1 MAKTLKDF
9 LNERQLG
16 PMVVKNPDEQKFI
29 DKHVVAKTADRNGN
43 DDEVFKGSKVKMAD
57 RKKERHGYNPGED
70 EEVYE
75 ELKGNQH
82 KIDAHKNGKVDAHD
96 FQLLR
101 KKKKVAEEA
110 DDPALKFKLHMAKK
124 RQEMQK
130 KGLLAKEEAEQI
142 DELSIDTMKS
152 YGDKRARTAFS
163 GGRKPGQSVDA
174 GIKMKSKQSNSLSLA
189 RTKINRARDTG
200 STVLSKEEAEQIDE
214 LSKDTVQKY
223 KKAAVKD
230 FYDADD
236 VDDGR
241 RVGQRYKGIKMANRK
256 LAKEEA
262 EQIDELSHDTLRRY
276 RMKSKSIA
284 DNEGSLNYREKGRE
298 LAGRKTYGGRMAGIE
313 KAKVMAK
320 EEAEVL
326 DEISKKLATSFL
338 DKTEPKN
345 DFISGGEGKQGH
357 EKGRKL
363 AFSKLARHS
372 QAKVPANEE
381 AEQIDELSIDT
392 MKSYGD
398 KRARTAFSGGRK
410 PGQSVDAGIKTK
422 SRQINSLALSKTKIN
437 RARDTGSTILNKEEA
452 ELQEKL
458 DMKKASMGT
467 VVKDFQKSDAP
478 QFMGKSQKKR
488 QVMAIA
494 AKLSARDGKP
504 LNKEERLLIKLADL
518 AETHQRTMVSVFEKL
533 NEDNQYAFMQ
543 ACDTAD
549 GIEQM
554 LDFSISYRGE

>member
-43 DDEVFKGSKVKMAD
+43 DDELFKGSKVKKAD
-57 RKKERHGYNPGED
+57 RKSERHGYEPGED
-70 EEVYE
+70 EDVYE

-82 KIDAHKNGKVDAHD
+82 KIDANKNGKVDAHD
-96 FQLLR
+96 FHLLR

-110 DDPALKFKLHMAKK
+110 EELEELSTEK
-124 RQEMQK
+124 
-130 KGLLAKEEAEQI
+130 LLAYRKKAREADTNKHHVYADEADKKIKKKTGVYNPNLLQRAKAKLRNEEAE
-142 DELSIDTMKS
+142 EL
-152 YGDKRARTAFS
+152 
-163 GGRKPGQSVDA
+163 
-174 GIKMKSKQSNSLSLA
+174 
-189 RTKINRARDTG
+189 
-200 STVLSKEEAEQIDE
+200 EE
-214 LSKDTVQKY
+214 LSKGKLTDYRTAAKKQGTGIQDKMKIGGGDWSKDGKDTSILKKRLAGY
-223 KKAAVKD
+223 K
-230 FYDADD
+230 
-236 VDDGR
+236 
-241 RVGQRYKGIKMANRK
+241 M
-256 LAKEEA
+256 
-262 EQIDELSHDTLRRY
+262 
-276 RMKSKSIA
+276 
-284 DNEGSLNYREKGRE
+284 
-298 LAGRKTYGGRMAGIE
+298 AGRKTNPDLAASVGKAPRVAATEEVQIDEISSGLAQRYLQKKRERDYNTSADGTTHTLKKPTTLNRLNRDIKGTVRTLKTVE
-313 KAKVMAK
+313 KAK
-320 EEAEVL
+320 
-326 DEISKKLATSFL
+326 
-338 DKTEPKN
+338 KT
-345 DFISGGEGKQGH
+345 
-357 EKGRKL
+357 
-363 AFSKLARHS
+363 
-372 QAKVPANEE
+372 NEE

-494 AKLSARDGKP
+494 AKLSAERDGKP
-504 LNKEERLLIKLADL
+504 LNKEERLLTKLADIS
-518 AETHQRTMVSVFEKL
+518 ETHQRTMISVFEKL

>member
-82 KIDAHKNGKVDAHD
+82 KIDANKNGKVDAHD